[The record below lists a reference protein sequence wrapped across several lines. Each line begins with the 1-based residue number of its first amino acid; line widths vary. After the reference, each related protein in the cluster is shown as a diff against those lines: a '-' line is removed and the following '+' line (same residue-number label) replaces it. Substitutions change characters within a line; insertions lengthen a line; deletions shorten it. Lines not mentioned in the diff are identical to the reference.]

1 MSMVRPSVV
10 KVISVSLFAVISG
23 CAAPQSLET
32 SRSSTAILVPTPAA
46 VSALS
51 RKFRA
56 ETPYIVNFGF
66 DSDRLD
72 AQALAELDSQADW
85 IIDHPNVKFRVY
97 GHTDR
102 VGHHDYNAALGLRRA
117 EQVVAY
123 FMSRGISEDRLETMA
138 SFGEDLP
145 LVDTD
150 AAEPMNRRT
159 MTDVIGFLVPVREDN
174 APGIRHSNL
183 QHRVEVDVIP
193 IVDTDQGQVPDDDG
207 PVDNGPIDDGPTD
220 DGPTDDGPTDDGP
233 SDDEP
238 TDNGPT
244 DNGPTDDDPTEDDGE
259 TTDSGGGNQHPGGQ
273 RPNAGRGNGD
283 EDGDPGKSGG
293 KNNGGDEVT

>member
-123 FMSRGISEDRLETMA
+123 FMSRGISEDRLEAMA

-145 LVDTD
+145 LVETD

-159 MTDVIGFLVPVREDN
+159 MTDVIGFLVPVQEDN

-220 DGPTDDGPTDDGP
+220 DGPTD
-233 SDDEP
+233 
-238 TDNGPT
+238 
-244 DNGPTDDDPTEDDGE
+244 NGPTDDDPTEDDGE
-259 TTDSGGGNQHPGGQ
+259 ATDSGGGNQHPGGQ